1 MKKNPNLT
9 NYLGNSQIVWHFN
22 LSRAAWWGGFFERL
36 IGIMKRTLNRTIG
49 KSLLKFKELEDVLVD
64 IEISMNNRPLT
75 YQGEEFDSQPLTP
88 NMLIFGGNIKTPEID
103 LDVENERLAYI
114 KREKYLQKCKD
125 QMRNCWNSEYVKAL
139 RERYTKKKK
148 VNSTAKDRDVVII
161 KGDDKK
167 VEDSGNLE

>member
-1 MKKNPNLT
+1 
-9 NYLGNSQIVWHFN
+9 
-22 LSRAAWWGGFFERL
+22 
-36 IGIMKRTLNRTIG
+36 
-49 KSLLKFKELEDVLVD
+49 
-64 IEISMNNRPLT
+64 MNNRPLT

-125 QMRNCWNSEYVKAL
+125 QMRNRWNSEYVKAL